1 MFSPEKLILL
11 NILYGLTTASSQ
23 RLAALYFILRNVHEL
38 NNVRWCNLMTLMTQF
53 KQSCL
58 QVSCLSQVDF
68 WMEPLK
74 DHLNATM
81 CIPGWAARPVSRAD
95 QAFFELKSIDCTVLL
110 HKTGESDLDFSATY
124 LNVPQDS
131 HPLVAKVLSNG
142 TPHLVVKLTV
152 QCMCPL
158 DNIDAKLDEDLKSQR
173 KIAEKQVRQM
183 VTSVQKAKAKAGKK
197 KKPQAPQAPRRR
209 GQGKMK
215 KL

>member
-1 MFSPEKLILL
+1 
-11 NILYGLTTASSQ
+11 
-23 RLAALYFILRNVHEL
+23 
-38 NNVRWCNLMTLMTQF
+38 
-53 KQSCL
+53 
-58 QVSCLSQVDF
+58 
-68 WMEPLK
+68 MEPLK

-183 VTSVQKAKAKAGKK
+183 VTIVQKAKAKAGKK